1 MYLEYVISLHAIC
14 VANLS
19 HYPYYFCNFKVS
31 LIVTWAN
38 MDDLVSY
45 AEFSD
50 KEEKRIQKK
59 LAKKVNKQ

>member
-1 MYLEYVISLHAIC
+1 MYLDEYESICMMYPLIISLF
-14 VANLS
+14 S
-19 HYPYYFCNFKVS
+19 RTFCFVVS
-31 LIVTWAN
+31 LIVSWAN

-59 LAKKVNKQ
+59 LAKKMNKM

>member
-1 MYLEYVISLHAIC
+1 
-14 VANLS
+14 
-19 HYPYYFCNFKVS
+19 
-31 LIVTWAN
+31 

-50 KEEKRIQKK
+50 KEMKRIQKK

>member
-1 MYLEYVISLHAIC
+1 MCMDDYDSQQLISTISLISLL
-14 VANLS
+14 LS
-19 HYPYYFCNFKVS
+19 IVS

-45 AEFSD
+45 EEFRD

-59 LAKKVNKQ
+59 LAKKVNKK

>member
-1 MYLEYVISLHAIC
+1 MMNDSFAWYCTFE
-14 VANLS
+14 NLIILTTT
-19 HYPYYFCNFKVS
+19 FCFVVS

-59 LAKKVNKQ
+59 LDKKVNKQ